1 MPITVKEKAGPRTI
15 ANDEHPLKVDPAKIP
30 GLKPAFRA
38 NGTITPAASSA
49 NADGAAALILAKRS
63 LADRDGL
70 PMLAEIKGHA
80 THSQEPQWFTTAPI
94 PAIRKLLDKVGW
106 SVGDVDLFEINEAF
120 AVVAM
125 AAQRD
130 LGIPRDK
137 LNINGGACAL
147 GHPIGATGARLIV
160 TLLHALEAQNLKR
173 GVAALLHRRRRSH
186 RDRRGTHRA
195 LSAPAKVF
203 APGIACRNWI
213 SDRHGR
219 FIAEDRYDR
228 SHRSP
233 APTCRKFAGNFMISN
248 WLSAALAR
256 RNIHYG
262 WVMVGVTF
270 FTALITAG
278 TVGAPGVFIVP
289 LQHEFG
295 WTTAEISSALS
306 IRFILFGLMAP
317 FAAALLNR
325 YGLRNVTLSA
335 LLIVASALVTSL
347 GMTKVWQL
355 MLLWGVVIGIG
366 TGMTALVLGAT
377 IAARWFAARR
387 GLVVG
392 ILTASVATGQLVFLP
407 LLASITE
414 RVGWR
419 IALGLMCVMLAVAAF
434 AVLMLMRDRPS
445 DVGLRPFGDEGT
457 EPLPAPPAS
466 NAPIMAAALGTLRD
480 ASKQRVFWILFA
492 TFFICGASTNGLV
505 QVHLIPMCL
514 DFGIPQ
520 VQAASLLAAMGVFDF
535 FGTIMSGWLSDRY
548 DNRWLLFWYYG
559 LRGLSLLFL
568 PFSDFSF
575 YGLSLFAMFY
585 GLDWI
590 ATVPPTVRLTAQR
603 FGPERANLVFGWIFA
618 GHQMGAATAAFG
630 AGLSRTLLATYL
642 PAFFVA
648 GALCVVAALIVLAIA
663 RPPKPVAA

>member
-1 MPITVKEKAGPRTI
+1 
-15 ANDEHPLKVDPAKIP
+15 
-30 GLKPAFRA
+30 
-38 NGTITPAASSA
+38 
-49 NADGAAALILAKRS
+49 
-63 LADRDGL
+63 
-70 PMLAEIKGHA
+70 
-80 THSQEPQWFTTAPI
+80 
-94 PAIRKLLDKVGW
+94 
-106 SVGDVDLFEINEAF
+106 
-120 AVVAM
+120 
-125 AAQRD
+125 
-130 LGIPRDK
+130 
-137 LNINGGACAL
+137 
-147 GHPIGATGARLIV
+147 
-160 TLLHALEAQNLKR
+160 
-173 GVAALLHRRRRSH
+173 
-186 RDRRGTHRA
+186 
-195 LSAPAKVF
+195 
-203 APGIACRNWI
+203 
-213 SDRHGR
+213 
-219 FIAEDRYDR
+219 
-228 SHRSP
+228 
-233 APTCRKFAGNFMISN
+233 MISN
-248 WLSAALAR
+248 WLAAALSR

-295 WTTAEISSALS
+295 WSTAEISSALS

-325 YGLRNVTLSA
+325 YGLRNMTLLAQLIVVSA
-335 LLIVASALVTSL
+335 LLASL

-377 IAARWFAARR
+377 VATRWFVGRR

-407 LLASITE
+407 LLAHLTD
-414 RVGWR
+414 RFGWR
-419 IALGLMCVMLAVAAF
+419 IALGLICAMLAVSAA
-434 AVLMLMRDRPS
+434 AVLLLMRDRPS
-445 DVGLRPFGDEGT
+445 DVGLRPFGDTGA
-457 EPLPAPPAS
+457 EPLPAPPP
-466 NAPIMAAALGTLRD
+466 NTAPIMAAALGTLRD
-480 ASKQRVFWILFA
+480 ASKTRVFWILFA

-520 VQAASLLAAMGVFDF
+520 VQAAGLLAAMGVFDF
-535 FGTIMSGWLSDRY
+535 FGTILSGWLSDRY

-559 LRGLSLLFL
+559 LRGLSLVFL
-568 PFSDFSF
+568 PFTDFSF

-603 FGPERANLVFGWIFA
+603 FGAERANLVFGWVFA
-618 GHQMGAATAAFG
+618 GHQLGAATAAFG

-648 GALCVVAALIVLAIA
+648 GALCVIAALIVLAIS
-663 RPPKPVAA
+663 RPVKVAAA